1 MIQKICFI
9 CKEPVS
15 SEIKMMTCNS
25 PKCQYDYQVQ
35 HDTWK
40 KNQMDYLYG
49 ITYQPEEEE

>member
-15 SEIKMMTCNS
+15 SEIKMMTCNN